1 MDISHSISEPHHW
14 GSKEDIGGGGESRA
28 VLALPML
35 TLPRMPLATRWK
47 HLNTRQRGQAVI
59 LTAPIIT
66 AFPISALVPCLQN
79 PTPEQLTAQL
89 HGHPG
94 CVPPLAPRPPG
105 TCCPP
110 SSWVQDAFSASGQL
124 SESSNLSA
132 SSPTGNDTSEQ
143 QLGLQGKKGLLIQW
157 SMTYIWKNFGYGYKS
172 RGMCVPNLGPTAKYR
187 AFILFSGLPFTWS
200 YRKRLFPVTGT
211 DNAFSCMSMIWH
223 VYFIHHP
230 TACAAF
236 TLFLELSLLPAFSP
250 YIFPPSL
257 APCKT

>member
-35 TLPRMPLATRWK
+35 TLPRMPLATRRK

-94 CVPPLAPRPPG
+94 CAPPLAPCPPG

-110 SSWVQDAFSASGQL
+110 STWVQDAFSASGQL

-132 SSPTGNDTSEQ
+132 SSHTGNDTSEQ
-143 QLGLQGKKGLLIQW
+143 QLGLQGKK
-157 SMTYIWKNFGYGYKS
+157 
-172 RGMCVPNLGPTAKYR
+172 R
-187 AFILFSGLPFTWS
+187 AF
-200 YRKRLFPVTGT
+200 
-211 DNAFSCMSMIWH
+211 DSMKHDLHLKKLWLWVQI
-223 VYFIHHP
+223 
-230 TACAAF
+230 
-236 TLFLELSLLPAFSP
+236 
-250 YIFPPSL
+250 
-257 APCKT
+257 